1 MYSRTV
7 ITGLL
12 ILRMLSRSDYS
23 SLPGGLFAC
32 AFFKFHMTIFATLV
46 KPVRK
51 GTSIWNFLGQ
61 DGVANSYFAQNQD
74 GKLIHCESLDE
85 LRGLYQRMLK
95 YGYGPSAF

>member
-1 MYSRTV
+1 M
-7 ITGLL
+7 L
-12 ILRMLSRSDYS
+12 ILKMLSRYDSP
-23 SLPGGLFAC
+23 LPGGLFAC
-32 AFFKFHMTIFATLV
+32 AFFKLHMTIFATLV

-51 GTSIWNFLGQ
+51 GTSVWNFLGQ
-61 DGVANSYFAQNQD
+61 DGVANSYCAENQD